1 MFLFHKIRSRK
12 KQRAL
17 YENKIFIRGLVQL
30 KKRFLLT
37 LSATIMMGVVLLM
50 SGCSNPITDGSSTT
64 GSVEAPQSINYE
76 KSDAITAD
84 IYLDGTTSMYGY
96 VNYPGGTIYG
106 DAVKNIERTITE
118 NWKNDTINYIK
129 FGDTFQEMSRDA
141 FLQMDTTAFYD
152 QKDTSLQKVIE
163 QTKDKDLSI
172 IITDLFQTNQDLDS
186 LVHSIKNKGMGNDR
200 AVAVIGLKSQ
210 FNGKI
215 FDVGKNMSSL
225 DYASSD
231 DPSTYRPVYLIVLGS
246 ENDTRAFV
254 ESYQKKLP
262 ESAQANVAF
271 FAPNLGIHN
280 ALEADKVT
288 NKKSDKKDKAAKM
301 ATISNLLGKGDI
313 MQYRLK
319 KDEKLSEAPV
329 RLYGKDVIGKIPDA
343 YTLKLDSVEVW
354 NKGGKIFESTTADD
368 FLSADVGDTGLNNGT
383 ANISFM
389 LQANPAAIHK
399 KEGVYR
405 AKISLVSDKDKYTK
419 AVNSFA
425 DWNFDDSQIS
435 ESQDALKS
443 VGNKTLNIS
452 KFITILANL
461 NYELNTP
468 GFHDIYVYFEV
479 K

>member
-163 QTKDKDLSI
+163 QTKDKFI
-172 IITDLFQTNQDLDS
+172 
-186 LVHSIKNKGMGNDR
+186 
-200 AVAVIGLKSQ
+200 
-210 FNGKI
+210 
-215 FDVGKNMSSL
+215 
-225 DYASSD
+225 DYH
-231 DPSTYRPVYLIVLGS
+231 Y
-246 ENDTRAFV
+246 
-254 ESYQKKLP
+254 
-262 ESAQANVAF
+262 
-271 FAPNLGIHN
+271 
-280 ALEADKVT
+280 
-288 NKKSDKKDKAAKM
+288 
-301 ATISNLLGKGDI
+301 
-313 MQYRLK
+313 
-319 KDEKLSEAPV
+319 
-329 RLYGKDVIGKIPDA
+329 
-343 YTLKLDSVEVW
+343 
-354 NKGGKIFESTTADD
+354 
-368 FLSADVGDTGLNNGT
+368 
-383 ANISFM
+383 
-389 LQANPAAIHK
+389 
-399 KEGVYR
+399 
-405 AKISLVSDKDKYTK
+405 
-419 AVNSFA
+419 
-425 DWNFDDSQIS
+425 
-435 ESQDALKS
+435 
-443 VGNKTLNIS
+443 
-452 KFITILANL
+452 
-461 NYELNTP
+461 
-468 GFHDIYVYFEV
+468 
-479 K
+479 

>member
-1 MFLFHKIRSRK
+1 MKRK
-12 KQRAL
+12 LLGVIMIGFAL
-17 YENKIFIRGLVQL
+17 
-30 KKRFLLT
+30 LL
-37 LSATIMMGVVLLM
+37 
-50 SGCSNPITDGSSTT
+50 SGCSISDIGHSTRGT
-64 GSVEAPQSINYE
+64 VEAPPSVDTYA
-76 KSDAITAD
+76 KSDTITAD

-118 NWKNDTINYIK
+118 NWKNDSINYIK
-129 FGDTFQEMSRDA
+129 FGDTFQKMSRDA

-163 QTKDKDLSI
+163 QTQDNDLSI

-186 LVHSIKNKGMGNDR
+186 LVHSIKNKGMGNGR

-231 DPSTYRPVYLIVLGS
+231 DSSTYRPVYLIVMGN

-262 ESAQANVAF
+262 ESAQVNVAF

-280 ALEADKVT
+280 VLEADKVT
-288 NKKSDKKDKAAKM
+288 NKKNNKKDKAAKM
-301 ATISNLLGKGDI
+301 AAISDLLGKGDI

-329 RLYGKDVIGKIPDA
+329 RLYGKDVVGKIPDA

-354 NKGGKIFESTTADD
+354 NKSGKIFEAMTAND
-368 FLSADVGDTGLNNGT
+368 FLSADVGDAGLNNGT
-383 ANISFM
+383 ANVSFV

-405 AKISLVSDKDKYTK
+405 AKISLIPDKDKYTK
-419 AVNSFA
+419 TVNSFA
-425 DWNFDDSQIS
+425 DWNFDDSQIG
-435 ESQDALKS
+435 ESQDVLKS

-452 KFITILANL
+452 KFITMLANL

-468 GFHDIYVYFEV
+468 GFHDMYVYFEV